1 MHTHAIRLLTS
12 SLTEIDTAITSP
24 LSSDYHRDRYLRG
37 GNVNGLVSNFKN
49 HCEGCGFA
57 RWFLIGRFTRL
68 KQL

>member
-37 GNVNGLVSNFKN
+37 GNVNGLVSNLKN

-57 RWFLIGRFTRL
+57 R
-68 KQL
+68 